1 MSRVWNR
8 LTGRPCQHENTLTV
22 SSVGVRRAVCESCG
36 HISFEMERSPQ
47 PASMV
52 EKAKLAKA
60 AGF

>member
-8 LTGRPCQHENTLTV
+8 LTGRPCEHENTLIV

-36 HISFEMERSPQ
+36 HISFEMDDMPQ
-47 PASMV
+47 PEPAID
-52 EKAKLAKA
+52 KDQLARA

>member
-8 LTGRPCQHENTLTV
+8 LTGRPCQHESTLVV

-36 HISFEMERSPQ
+36 HVSFEMDLPQ
-47 PASMV
+47 PVPVV
-52 EKAKLAKA
+52 EETRLAEA